1 MLVTAFRRFALL
13 VFWVLPQEIIRFPI
27 EIYGPRRALLALAV
41 FAGLAL
47 LSVRLDRVTKIHG
60 IVARIRGRWWLRVLG
75 TLAKLALI
83 LPTLFY
89 WIWFYAYTRVG
100 VAVAAVC
107 MVAVMVLRLVR
118 ARRFA
123 LLPSLMGFAW
133 IAFAVV
139 MGIRVPPL
147 ASHCPGEGTNPR
159 THVVLSRSQIDALPG
174 LRWSNPY
181 DVARDPVD
189 GRIFVSH
196 QSAFWTTELGGQLTV
211 IARDGSATNVALPA
225 DETCTLYP
233 DRLALDSAG
242 RRLFA
247 LTSGNGVYCL
257 AELDISSGLAFRRLV
272 RLGGEAHGIVHREG
286 RLFVLFWPAEGDAL
300 YHDVVIEVL
309 DAGDF
314 HSIARFSAESEQ
326 DGRKIA
332 VGRRVGIPSFTE
344 GGRMLW
350 VPALEGTLLSLD
362 LDSLAFR
369 ERKLP
374 FWLAAS
380 AVVDPERELAYLLSP
395 VRWQLER
402 VDLRNGA
409 HTPAMKFHAMPQL
422 VLVNPVD
429 QRWYTLSFTTGALIA
444 WFGAGDWRSPPAAH
458 VGRLARNAIV
468 DPDSGHLWV
477 ASGCGVYEIEPSLG
491 AAP

>member
-1 MLVTAFRRFALL
+1 MIALRRFALL
-13 VFWVLPQEIIRFPI
+13 VFWMLPQEIIRFPI

-41 FAGLAL
+41 FAALAL
-47 LSVRLDRVTKIHG
+47 SSVRVDRIVKLRGFVDRV
-60 IVARIRGRWWLRVLG
+60 RGRWWLRALT

-100 VAVAAVC
+100 VAVAAAC
-107 MVAVMVLRLVR
+107 MAGIMLFRLVR
-118 ARRFA
+118 TRRFVV
-123 LLPSLMGFAW
+123 LPSLMGFAW

-147 ASHCPGEGTNPR
+147 ASRCPGEGASPR
-159 THVVLSRSQIDALPG
+159 TRVVLSRSQIDALPG

-189 GRIFVSH
+189 GRVFVSH
-196 QSAFWTTELGGQLTV
+196 QSAFWTTELGGQLTA
-211 IARDGSATNVALPA
+211 ISPDGSVTSVALPA
-225 DETCTLYP
+225 NETCTLYP

-242 RRLFA
+242 QRLFA

-257 AELDISSGLAFRRLV
+257 AELDIRSGFAFRRLV
-272 RLGGEAHGIVHREG
+272 RLGGEAHGVVHREG
-286 RLFVLFWPAEGDAL
+286 KLFVLFWPAEGDAL

-309 DAGDF
+309 DAADF

-332 VGRRVGIPSFTE
+332 VGRRVGIPSFTD
-344 GGRMLW
+344 GGRTLW
-350 VPALEGTLLSLD
+350 VPALEGTLISLD

-374 FWLAAS
+374 FRLAAS
-380 AVVDPERELAYLLSP
+380 AVVDSERELAYLLSP

-402 VDLRNGA
+402 VDLRHGTHA
-409 HTPAMKFHAMPQL
+409 PAMTFHAMPQL

-468 DPDSGHLWV
+468 DPESGRLWV

-491 AAP
+491 SPP